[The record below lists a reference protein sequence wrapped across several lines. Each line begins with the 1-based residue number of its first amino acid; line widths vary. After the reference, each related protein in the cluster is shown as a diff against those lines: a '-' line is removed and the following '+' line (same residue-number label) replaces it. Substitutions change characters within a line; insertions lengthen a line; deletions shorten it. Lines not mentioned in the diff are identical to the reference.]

1 MSKHMT
7 IPQNTVFQSSL
18 RGKVRLFSWL
28 IIGALLMLPTAVLV
42 MFLVDV
48 DDTIICEGTVIPKD
62 MYELVAPAGGPVKEI
77 FFKTGR
83 QVKKGDL
90 LVQLDDTDFQN
101 EKRRIEAA
109 VQILK
114 AEQQVREN
122 DLKVQLDATEYI
134 HEASRVEAVIRSLET
149 AYQVKKNELDVLK
162 LEPLPEN
169 YRHAQ
174 PRLEAAEKAYNA
186 ARTSLDKFKD
196 VMTPREIEPYEK
208 NERDAKLELSIR
220 QENNRIV
227 GAGYA
232 GIVIRKAENELKVI
246 ESQIKEKQV
255 ELAILKQR
263 IAERTGADRK
273 NDSLSRKITDRV
285 RSELQVIRS
294 QIAEKEVE
302 LNILRKKI
310 DDCKIRA
317 VVDGII
323 LSLPCKD
330 SMYVD
335 RGKPAVIMGSL
346 ELSVRADVDA
356 RFIRKVRLTQRAEIS
371 SDIFSR
377 LQYGHFA
384 ATVVKIGTVPLDNP
398 VYLALDTADCDIK
411 VGSKAEVRLITGT
424 QPAIYAFL
432 NITKDDEIALRLQER
447 RRNSR

>member
-1 MSKHMT
+1 
-7 IPQNTVFQSSL
+7 
-18 RGKVRLFSWL
+18 
-28 IIGALLMLPTAVLV
+28 
-42 MFLVDV
+42 
-48 DDTIICEGTVIPKD
+48 
-62 MYELVAPAGGPVKEI
+62 
-77 FFKTGR
+77 
-83 QVKKGDL
+83 
-90 LVQLDDTDFQN
+90 
-101 EKRRIEAA
+101 
-109 VQILK
+109 
-114 AEQQVREN
+114 REN

-134 HEASRVEAVIRSLET
+134 HEASRVEAAIRSLET

-335 RGKPAVIMGSL
+335 LG
-346 ELSVRADVDA
+346 
-356 RFIRKVRLTQRAEIS
+356 
-371 SDIFSR
+371 
-377 LQYGHFA
+377 
-384 ATVVKIGTVPLDNP
+384 
-398 VYLALDTADCDIK
+398 
-411 VGSKAEVRLITGT
+411 
-424 QPAIYAFL
+424 
-432 NITKDDEIALRLQER
+432 
-447 RRNSR
+447 